1 MEENIICVKNIS
13 KEFKI
18 SKRDAGMKNAIKSF
32 FRRKYKTIQ
41 ALDDISFNIKKE
53 K

>member
-18 SKRDAGMKNAIKSF
+18 SKRDAGIKNAIKSF
-32 FRRKYKTIQ
+32 
-41 ALDDISFNIKKE
+41 LGENIKQYKL
-53 K
+53 